1 MPNRSKIPSQ
11 NQNLAVMA
19 NKLRKHSIEMTAE
32 AGSGHPTTCM
42 SAAEIMSVL
51 FFEEMRFNPS
61 DPNQPDADIFVLS
74 KGHASPI
81 LYAALAESG
90 AIDDDLLTLRKYSS
104 RLEGHPMPRLPWVK
118 IATGSLGQGLSAA
131 AGMAVAKK
139 MDKLPSRVYTLMG
152 DGEIA
157 EGAVWEAVQ
166 FAAHNRLDNLV
177 AVVDMNGLGQS
188 GPTMQ
193 RHDGKSILGRFKANG
208 WDGAVADGHN
218 IPDLTRCLAKARKG
232 GKRPFALIA
241 KTEKGKGVSFLEG
254 KEGWHGKPLKK
265 GEEADKALAEIGPAE
280 VRLSPKQRAWQ
291 QMPGPRADRIASPR
305 PSCKAGDSIATRE
318 AYGEALVKLGAA
330 DPSVVAIDGDVKNST
345 FADKF
350 MKTYPDRFVEGFI
363 AEQNMVGVALGM
375 ATQGKKVFASS
386 FACFLSRAYDFIRMA
401 GYSRPKHLVLCGSHA
416 GVSIGEDGP
425 SQMALEDLAMM
436 RPIFNC
442 AVLYPSDAV
451 CAEKIVFE
459 AANWEGMAYIRTGRP
474 KTAVIYPNEEEFP
487 IGGSK
492 VLRSSGSDKAA
503 VVAAGVTLY
512 EALKAHEMLREQGV
526 CIRVIDAYS
535 IKPID
540 EAAIQKAGTETGL
553 LVSVEDH
560 SVNGGLGDAVCQ
572 AAAGKCPVR
581 VLGVRQVP
589 RSGSPKELM
598 EMCGIDAKSIVA
610 AVLGRI

>member
-1 MPNRSKIPSQ
+1 MPKTSDKSGGTKE
-11 NQNLAVMA
+11 LAAMA
-19 NKLRKHSIEMTAE
+19 NKLRKHSIQMTSE

-51 FFEEMRFNPS
+51 FFEEMSFNPA
-61 DPNQPDADIFVLS
+61 DPNQADADVFVLS
-74 KGHASPI
+74 KGHAAPI

-90 AIDDDLLTLRKYSS
+90 AIEDDLLTLRKSSS

-131 AGMAVAKK
+131 AGMAVAKR
-139 MDKLPSRVYTLMG
+139 MDRLPSRIYTLMG

-166 FAAHNRLDNLV
+166 FAAHNRLGNLV
-177 AVVDMNGLGQS
+177 AVIDMNGLGQS

-193 RHDGKSILGRFKANG
+193 RHDGKSILARFNANG
-208 WDGAVADGHN
+208 WDGAVVDGHN
-218 IPDLTRCLAKARKG
+218 VSELAEALARARKSG
-232 GKRPFALIA
+232 EKPFALIA
-241 KTEKGKGVSFLEG
+241 RTEKGKGVSFLEG

-265 GEEADKALAEIGPAE
+265 GEEADKALAELGAVDIKLAPKKMTWQSMPA
-280 VRLSPKQRAWQ
+280 
-291 QMPGPRADRIASPR
+291 PRETRIQPPALNYKP
-305 PSCKAGDSIATRE
+305 GDSVATRE

-330 DPSVVAIDGDVKNST
+330 DGSVVAIDGDVKNST
-345 FADKF
+345 FSERF
-350 MKTYPDRFVEGFI
+350 MKAYPERFVEGFI
-363 AEQNMVGVALGM
+363 AEQNMVGVALGL
-375 ATQGKKVFASS
+375 ATQGKKAFASS

-451 CAEKIVFE
+451 CAEKLVFE
-459 AANWEGMAYIRTGRP
+459 AANWEGIAYIRTGRP
-474 KTAVIYPNEEEFP
+474 KTGILYDNGEEFP

-492 VLRSSGSDKAA
+492 ILRSSDSDKATIIG
-503 VVAAGVTLY
+503 AGITLY
-512 EALKAHEMLREQGV
+512 EALKAHEMLKEKGIAV
-526 CIRVIDAYS
+526 RVIDAYS

-540 EAAIQKAGTETGL
+540 EATIRKAAMETGL
-553 LVSVEDH
+553 LVTVEDH

-572 AAAGKCPVR
+572 ASGGKCAVR
-581 VLGVRQVP
+581 VMGIRQVP
-589 RSGSPKELM
+589 RSASPKELV
-598 EMCGIDAKSIVA
+598 EMCGIDAKSIA
-610 AVLGRI
+610 AAILER